1 MRTAPSIAVLAL
13 LAPLALGLVGCSG
26 ETTEEESGLTPEA
39 AEESADALLARSGVE
54 DFEAEELT
62 MDGVDDGSEPQVELE
77 PAQVGTQDIVSD
89 TTSSLGRGTWG
100 FRFVVLP
107 RSGPQRVISTRN
119 ETRQL
124 YGASTFKLFTG
135 WTGFT
140 TASTAKSTLT
150 VMLRRSDNAL
160 ANLALCQAGEK
171 LGRYDAPCRAVASA
185 PSSMRLPTAIGAT
198 KTYLGGRGVAFSSSF
213 RMADGSGLSASNR
226 LTVRDLTSLLAD
238 IHTDAKGGEF
248 KRMLAQPGVSST
260 LASRFSGLQ
269 GRLFAKTGTYV
280 NTGGGV
286 RALAGFVELRSG
298 GTMVFAVV
306 GNGVGDPGAAMN
318 RIEAAVRKNLAL
330 AE

>member
-1 MRTAPSIAVLAL
+1 MRTAPSAAVLAL
-13 LAPLALGLVGCSG
+13 LAPLVLALVGCSA
-26 ETTEEESGLTPEA
+26 EVVEEDAGLSPEDA
-39 AEESADALLARSGVE
+39 AESSDAILSKSGVE
-54 DFEAEELT
+54 DFEAEELA
-62 MDGVDDGSEPQVELE
+62 MDGVDDGAEPVVELE
-77 PAQVGTQDIVSD
+77 PAQVGLQDITTD
-89 TTSSLGRGTWG
+89 TTAALGRGTWG

-107 RSGPQRVISTRN
+107 PSGPQRVISTRN

-135 WTGFT
+135 WTGFRN
-140 TASTAKSTLT
+140 ASTAKSTLT

-160 ANLALCQAGEK
+160 ANLALCEAGEK

-185 PSSMRLPTAIGAT
+185 PASMRLATAIGAT
-198 KTYLGGRGVAFSSSF
+198 KTYLSGRGVAFSSAF

-238 IHTDAKGGEF
+238 VHTDAKGAEF

-260 LASRFSGLQ
+260 LASRFAGLE

-306 GNGVGDPGAAMN
+306 GNRVGDPGAAMN
-318 RIEAAVRKNLAL
+318 RIEAAVRRNLAL

>member
-1 MRTAPSIAVLAL
+1 MVLAI
-13 LAPLALGLVGCSG
+13 VGCSADAPEG
-26 ETTEEESGLTPEA
+26 ESGLTPED
-39 AEESADALLARSGVE
+39 AEQSSDALLSRPGIE
-54 DFEAEELT
+54 DFEADELG
-62 MDGVDDGSEPQVELE
+62 MDGVDDGTEPEVELE
-77 PAQVGTQDIVSD
+77 PAQVATQDITSD

-107 RSGPQRVISTRN
+107 PNGPQRVISTRN

-171 LGRYDAPCRAVASA
+171 LGRYDAPCRAVAAA
-185 PSSMRLPTAIGAT
+185 PASMRLPTAVGAT
-198 KTYLGGRGVAFSSSF
+198 KAHLGGRGVAFSSAF

-226 LTVRDLTSLLAD
+226 LTVRDLTALLAD
-238 IHTDAKGGEF
+238 IHTDAKGAEF

-306 GNGVGDPGAAMN
+306 GNGVGDPGAAMS

>member
-13 LAPLALGLVGCSG
+13 LAPVALGLVGCSA
-26 ETTEEESGLTPEA
+26 EATEEESGLTPEA

-77 PAQVGTQDIVSD
+77 PAQVATQDIVSD

-185 PSSMRLPTAIGAT
+185 PASMRLPTAIGAT
-198 KTYLGGRGVAFSSSF
+198 KTHLGGRGVAFSSSF